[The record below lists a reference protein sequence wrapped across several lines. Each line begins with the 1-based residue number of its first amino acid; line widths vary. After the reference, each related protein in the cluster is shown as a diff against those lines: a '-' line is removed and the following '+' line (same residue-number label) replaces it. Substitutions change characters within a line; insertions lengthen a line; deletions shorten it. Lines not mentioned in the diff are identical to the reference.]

1 MVKDGA
7 IVIDVGSPKGDVE
20 LAGVVKKVSFI
31 TPVPGGV
38 GPVTIACLLENLVE
52 ACQEKKVDI

>member
-1 MVKDGA
+1 MVKSGA

-20 LAGVVKKVSFI
+20 VGASDIASFI

-38 GPVTIACLLENLVE
+38 GPVTISSLLENLVS
-52 ACQEKKVDI
+52 AC